1 MTEQQAKNSLY
12 TLLLIV
18 LLSCAG
24 IALPYPILAPLF
36 LNEVNGFTTFGGI
49 EPKILLG
56 FLLAIYPLGIL
67 IGSSF
72 IGAASDVYGRRKVLV
87 ITLIFSTIG
96 YLFSVWALLSENY
109 LLFALTRFITGIS
122 EGNIAIAKAIAIDL
136 SPPLDKTRNYS
147 LVSATTYA
155 GWLLGPLIGGL
166 LQPYGAYLA
175 FLVAAVAMVFAI
187 VVVNFYLGESNRSK
201 DTDQHAHLSIRRMLY
216 QNNSFTLLKHKPIR
230 RLFYVFLFSTL
241 ATNAYYEFY
250 PLWLVESFNFSG
262 PNIGFIT
269 AILTTAMILS
279 SIYLLPIV
287 KAKYGLVKA
296 SKISMF
302 CFALMMFSHYLF
314 TESSSWFGYVFIGI
328 LIAIYN
334 AMLPIFASEQFA
346 DVSQGKLMGLI
357 TTTFSLSNVLMA
369 IIGSII
375 SLYGSVYSIM
385 FGGLLMLIAISLL
398 HFSWADNAT
407 KKT

>member
-1 MTEQQAKNSLY
+1 MTEQQAKKSLY

-36 LNEVNGFTTFGGI
+36 LNEVNSFTNFAGI
-49 EPKILLG
+49 EPKLLLG
-56 FLLAIYPLGIL
+56 FLLAVYPLGIL

-72 IGAASDVYGRRKVLV
+72 IGAASDIYGRRKVLV
-87 ITLIFSTIG
+87 ITLIFSAIG

-109 LLFALTRFITGIS
+109 LLFAFTRFITGIS

-155 GWLLGPLIGGL
+155 GWLLGPVIGGL

-175 FLVAAVAMVFAI
+175 FLVAAVAMLFAI
-187 VVVNFYLGESNRSK
+187 VVVYFYLGESNRSN
-201 DTDQHAHLSIRRMLY
+201 DAQHGHLSVRRILY

-230 RLFYVFLFSTL
+230 QLFYVFLFSTL

-250 PLWLVESFNFSG
+250 PLWLVESFNFTG

-269 AILTTAMILS
+269 AVLTAAMILS

-296 SKISMF
+296 SKISML
-302 CFALMMFSHYLF
+302 CFALMMFAHALLTQS
-314 TESSSWFGYVFIGI
+314 TSWFSYVFIGVA
-328 LIAIYN
+328 IAIYN

-369 IIGSII
+369 IVGSII

-385 FGGLLMLIAISLL
+385 FGGFLMLIAISIL
-398 HFSWADNAT
+398 HFIGTNEYSNDQ
-407 KKT
+407 

>member
-1 MTEQQAKNSLY
+1 MTEQQAKRSLY

-36 LNEVNGFTTFGGI
+36 LNEVNSFTNFAGI
-49 EPKILLG
+49 EPKLLLG
-56 FLLAIYPLGIL
+56 FLLAVYPLGLL

-72 IGAASDVYGRRKVLV
+72 IGAASDIYGRRKVLV
-87 ITLIFSTIG
+87 ITLIFSALG
-96 YLFSVWALLSENY
+96 YLLSVWALLSENF

-155 GWLLGPLIGGL
+155 GWLLGPVIGGL
-166 LQPYGAYLA
+166 LQPHGAHLA
-175 FLVAAVAMVFAI
+175 FLVAAVAMLFAI
-187 VVVNFYLGESNRSK
+187 VVVYFYLGESNRSK
-201 DTDQHAHLSIRRMLY
+201 NQQKDTHLSIRRVLY
-216 QNNSFTLLKHKPIR
+216 QNNSFTLLKHKSIR

-269 AILTTAMILS
+269 AILTFSMILGS
-279 SIYLLPIV
+279 VYLLPFV
-287 KAKYGLVKA
+287 KSKMGLVSG
-296 SKISMF
+296 SKISMLL
-302 CFALMMFSHYLF
+302 FASMMFVHFYLS
-314 TESSSWFGYVFIGI
+314 ESASWFAYVFIGVT
-328 LIAIYN
+328 IAIYN
-334 AMLPIFASEQFA
+334 AMLPIFASEQFS

-369 IIGSII
+369 IIGSVI
-375 SLYGSVYSIM
+375 SLYGSVYSII
-385 FGGLLMLIAISLL
+385 FGGLLMLIAVLIL
-398 HFSWADNAT
+398 HFIRPEQST
-407 KKT
+407 